1 MRGLRRIL
9 VRLLATISRR
19 RDERRLTE
27 EIDSHLG
34 LQTSANIRL
43 GMSPDEARRE
53 AVLKFGAVEAVKE
66 DYRDQR
72 SLPFIEYFLQ
82 DLRYALRGLRRNP
95 GFTITALATV
105 AICLGANLAIFAV
118 IDAILLR
125 SLPFPQSDRLV
136 AIFNTYPKAG
146 VERAGS
152 SLMNYYER
160 RGNIPGFSSL
170 SIFRYG
176 SEVVGETGS
185 TQQET
190 VMRISPDFFTTLGS
204 GPVMGRSFD
213 EAETIT
219 PIENHGAV
227 ILTDAYWRQRLNSDP
242 DVLGRDIRVNGAP
255 RKIVG
260 VLPPDFRFLSSEA
273 RIFLPFTSRLQQRT
287 PQQRHSG
294 GGGTHMI
301 ARLKPGVTVAEAQS
315 QIDAH
320 NAGVEKDNPGATMMA
335 EAGFRSLVL
344 PLHADH
350 VRSIRPALL
359 LMQGG
364 ALFLLVMG
372 AVNLVNLLLIRAS
385 RHMKDMAIRR
395 SLGASRRRVVSHV
408 MVETLLLTAL
418 GGLLGLVVGA
428 SGIRLLEVLGA
439 DRLPLGARIAFDG
452 RLAATGLAGA
462 VILGVVIA
470 VPIAWFNLRSHLE
483 HALRSESR
491 TGTVSRAAQRLR
503 QGFIV
508 AQIALAFVLLAG
520 AALLGLSL
528 KNVMAVSPGFRAD
541 HVLIGQFTLPYGRFS
556 GDQRVAV
563 LDRLLEAIGQQPG
576 VAAAGTIT
584 NVPLSGDSDKTA
596 FTPKGYVPQPGES
609 PQGHYFYGVTG
620 DYFSALGIPLRE
632 GRFLTSA
639 DSHRPER
646 VCVVDEDFA
655 RRYWPKGG
663 ALGQRVF
670 QGTESEDARL
680 FTVVGV
686 VGAVK
691 QAELTEPQGQAA
703 VYVPFRDRA
712 TNVFVVTRTSQRP
725 EAFADSLQRLVR
737 ATDPELAID
746 DIRSMD
752 TRIAESLI
760 ARRSPA
766 VLAGIVAGVALL
778 LAAIGTYGV
787 LSYTIAQRRR
797 EIGIRMALGE
807 GRSSVV
813 AMVMKQ
819 GMLLALIGAL
829 IGLVAAVRLNQL
841 IVALL
846 FNVQSTDIATL
857 AAVIATILTVA
868 AVACALPAWR
878 AARVD
883 PLVALR
889 YE

>member
-1 MRGLRRIL
+1 MNDLRFALR
-9 VRLLATISRR
+9 
-19 RDERRLTE
+19 
-27 EIDSHLG
+27 
-34 LQTSANIRL
+34 Q
-43 GMSPDEARRE
+43 
-53 AVLKFGAVEAVKE
+53 
-66 DYRDQR
+66 
-72 SLPFIEYFLQ
+72 
-82 DLRYALRGLRRNP
+82 LRYAP
-95 GFTITALATV
+95 AFTLTALATI

-152 SLMNYYER
+152 SLTNYYER
-160 RGNIPGFSSL
+160 RGNIPAFSSL

-185 TQQET
+185 TQQEDI
-190 VMRISPDFFTTLGS
+190 MRVSPDFFTTLGT

-219 PIENHGAV
+219 PIENHGAA

-242 DVLGRDIRVNGAP
+242 DVLGREIRVNGAP

-260 VLPPDFRFLSSEA
+260 VLPPDFHFLSSEA

-301 ARLKPGVTVAEAQS
+301 ARLKPGVTVADAQS

-320 NAGVEKDNPGATMMA
+320 NAGVEKDNPRATMMA

-350 VRSIRPALL
+350 VRSIRPTLL

-385 RHMKDMAIRR
+385 SHMKDMAIRV
-395 SLGASRRRVVSHV
+395 SMGASRRHVVSHV
-408 MVETLLLTAL
+408 MIETLLLTVL

-462 VILGVVIA
+462 VVLGVVIGA
-470 VPIAWFNLRSHLE
+470 PIAWFNLRSHLE

-491 TGTVSRAAQRLR
+491 TGTVSRGTQRVR
-503 QGFIV
+503 EGFIV

-520 AALLGLSL
+520 AGLLGLTL

-584 NVPLSGDSDKTA
+584 NIPLSGDNDKFA
-596 FTPKGYVPQPGES
+596 ITPKGYVLQPGES
-609 PQGHYFYGVTG
+609 LPGHYFYGISG

-691 QAELTEPQGQAA
+691 QAELTEPQGQGA

-752 TRIAESLI
+752 TRIADSLI

-778 LAAIGTYGV
+778 LAAVGTYGV

-797 EIGIRMALGE
+797 EIGIRMALGAQTRQIRTQFLSL
-807 GRSSVV
+807 GLR
-813 AMVMKQ
+813 
-819 GMLLALIGAL
+819 LLAAGILLGVIGAWAAGKGMEGVL
-829 IGLVAAVRLNQL
+829 FGVPTLHLATLLGTALVMTAVSLVACLIPVR
-841 IVALL
+841 
-846 FNVQSTDIATL
+846 
-857 AAVIATILTVA
+857 
-868 AVACALPAWR
+868 R
-878 AARVD
+878 ASCVD
-883 PLVALR
+883 PMIALR
-889 YE
+889 AE